1 MIPILVNE
9 KKCTG
14 CSLCVNDCPG
24 GCLQLVNG
32 KLFISQSA
40 CIECGHCYAI
50 CPQGAIR
57 MANYQCKEEP
67 VVPMTE
73 IDSDTLL
80 KAMRSRRTIR
90 HFKAQ
95 PVEEDKIR
103 KILEAGRYCPT
114 GGNSQSVSY
123 TILGSRQAEAEAI
136 CVGMFRKGQKLG
148 SPFLSFLKQI
158 KITDSFFFKGAP
170 LVIVVSGRNEVDAAL
185 ASSYMEIMAESL
197 GLGVLYSGFFKAC
210 TGLSGRLRKL
220 LQLPKG
226 QKVVTCMVI
235 GYPAVKYRRIVPRK
249 KLRVRKLSGRYI
261 SYRISEQTDRHF
273 THERIMAPDIHTGHY
288 DRGFDYGSV

>member
-90 HFKAQ
+90 H
-95 PVEEDKIR
+95 
-103 KILEAGRYCPT
+103 
-114 GGNSQSVSY
+114 
-123 TILGSRQAEAEAI
+123 
-136 CVGMFRKGQKLG
+136 
-148 SPFLSFLKQI
+148 
-158 KITDSFFFKGAP
+158 
-170 LVIVVSGRNEVDAAL
+170 
-185 ASSYMEIMAESL
+185 
-197 GLGVLYSGFFKAC
+197 
-210 TGLSGRLRKL
+210 
-220 LQLPKG
+220 
-226 QKVVTCMVI
+226 
-235 GYPAVKYRRIVPRK
+235 
-249 KLRVRKLSGRYI
+249 
-261 SYRISEQTDRHF
+261 
-273 THERIMAPDIHTGHY
+273 
-288 DRGFDYGSV
+288 